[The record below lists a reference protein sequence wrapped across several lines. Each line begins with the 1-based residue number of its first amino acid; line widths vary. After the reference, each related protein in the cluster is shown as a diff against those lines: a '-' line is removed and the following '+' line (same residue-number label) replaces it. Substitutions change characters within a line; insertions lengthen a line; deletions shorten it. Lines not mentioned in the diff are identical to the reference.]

1 MEVLTQ
7 TINISINLQCSAE
20 IINFEHI
27 QAHASAY
34 IVMRHVACTTLQD
47 IENQM
52 YLLNRITGFL
62 INDIYKGNEE
72 SAYLYIT

>member
-1 MEVLTQ
+1 MEVRTQ
-7 TINISINLQCSAE
+7 TVNISINLHCSAE

-34 IVMRHVACTTLQD
+34 IVMRHVSCTTQD

-52 YLLNRITGFL
+52 YLLNRITL

-72 SAYLYIT
+72 SA